1 MSSIQNKM
9 LHFLLQ
15 KKLQI
20 CLEWNQFCLASSET
34 DKCPLYIKKKKKNQ
48 QTNNNNNFLGE

>member
-1 MSSIQNKM
+1 M

-20 CLEWNQFCLASSET
+20 YLEWNQFCVASSET
-34 DKCPLYIKKKKKNQ
+34 DKCPLYIKKKNQ